1 MPLGDLDK
9 KWAPHYVCSSC
20 TENIRQWVYGKRKS
34 LAFGIPMVWREPK
47 DHITDCYFCLCNVT
61 GITRKNKSAL
71 KYPTNLD
78 SAIRRELMQDEN
90 FPQSMSELE
99 KSAWLAYKEVTENF
113 LGNKK
118 SENYKEIVEEMLQNS
133 RNLGCRMSVK
143 VHFLNSHVDYFPA
156 NLGATSEEQGERF
169 HKDIKQWKPVIKA
182 IGMCQ

>member
-1 MPLGDLDK
+1 MSDRRRCVNSPDSFCYTCGSYTPQKQRRNITQFYKNAYKAYFGMPLGDLDK

-78 SAIRRELMQDEN
+78 SVIRPILLPN
-90 FPQSMSELE
+90 NE
-99 KSAWLAYKEVTENF
+99 KNVEV
-113 LGNKK
+113 
-118 SENYKEIVEEMLQNS
+118 Y
-133 RNLGCRMSVK
+133 
-143 VHFLNSHVDYFPA
+143 DY
-156 NLGATSEEQGERF
+156 
-169 HKDIKQWKPVIKA
+169 
-182 IGMCQ
+182 